1 MHEIKESDW
10 KIFRQLRPP
19 ALERLCKRILS
30 EIERVSADGSKG
42 YHERY
47 LEIFRVLRQRDRE
60 VAEAFDG
67 PRRSRALTQIASI
80 KQLGLLTDDE
90 SLRFSQETR
99 DAVNLMLEVRQ

>member
-10 KIFRQLRPP
+10 KIFRQLRPL
-19 ALERLCKRILS
+19 ALERLCKQILS
-30 EIERVSADGSKG
+30 EIERVSADGSEG

-47 LEIFRVLRQRDRE
+47 LEIFKVLRQRDRE

-67 PRRSRALTQIASI
+67 PRRSRALIQIASI